1 MRFTLLL
8 QGGIIIYYV
17 ACSDAFITVRSMVAA
32 PSMKVARS
40 YLRGDLAI
48 GDART
53 AFAAIGGSDAHVKH
67 LSKMTVAEL
76 KDELRALNMTVD
88 GRKQDLI
95 QRLNDCRLGDSTGK
109 GQESDSGNDSPD
121 MSKTIYSIHE
131 DFEKLTVPALKERL
145 RELGLSVG
153 GRKAEL
159 IERLQA
165 VDSGRASENPDM
177 TSVRTPEADI
187 GGTEDTASGEDSTVF
202 NIIDDILDD
211 VDDGTPSPD
220 LMDEKRKQQPLHTE
234 SHDVYGTDESAS
246 ARRARRKKFWKTQEV
261 RDLIKTNDP
270 SAPAKAEEMIATL
283 EKLAEQE
290 NDKDY
295 LPGPI
300 QYTLLIDAY
309 SKSGAVDAIQRVE
322 AVIDRLLETSDQSNG
337 GNVSPT
343 AQMLNAVMSTYA
355 SIGNTESAEKA
366 TAILERMEYLKKFG
380 ELVKPTVHSYSIAI
394 SGWAKCGSR
403 AAAENADS
411 ILNRLM
417 KDYDEVLQNNDLVGY
432 DAESTPNNVVFN
444 SVIDAW

>member
-1 MRFTLLL
+1 
-8 QGGIIIYYV
+8 
-17 ACSDAFITVRSMVAA
+17 
-32 PSMKVARS
+32 
-40 YLRGDLAI
+40 
-48 GDART
+48 
-53 AFAAIGGSDAHVKH
+53 
-67 LSKMTVAEL
+67 
-76 KDELRALNMTVD
+76 
-88 GRKQDLI
+88 
-95 QRLNDCRLGDSTGK
+95 
-109 GQESDSGNDSPD
+109 
-121 MSKTIYSIHE
+121 
-131 DFEKLTVPALKERL
+131 
-145 RELGLSVG
+145 
-153 GRKAEL
+153 L
-159 IERLQA
+159 IE
-165 VDSGRASENPDM
+165 
-177 TSVRTPEADI
+177 
-187 GGTEDTASGEDSTVF
+187 
-202 NIIDDILDD
+202 
-211 VDDGTPSPD
+211 
-220 LMDEKRKQQPLHTE
+220 
-234 SHDVYGTDESAS
+234 
-246 ARRARRKKFWKTQEV
+246 
-261 RDLIKTNDP
+261 TNDP